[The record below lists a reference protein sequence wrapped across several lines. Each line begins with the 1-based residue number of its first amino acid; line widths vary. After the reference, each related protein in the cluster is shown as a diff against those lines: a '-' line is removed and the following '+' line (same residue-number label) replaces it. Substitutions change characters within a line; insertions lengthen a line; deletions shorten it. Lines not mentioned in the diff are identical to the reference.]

1 MSLKEDKKRFILTV
15 LASEVLGQ
23 KMLHDEIDLELVV
36 DNTIEIVRQPIN
48 DLYFNII
55 DNLRDM
61 QDDTDSFEFINNVL
75 DKLI

>member
-1 MSLKEDKKRFILTV
+1 MSLKEDKKRFILVV
-15 LASEVLGQ
+15 LASEVLAQ
-23 KMLHDEIDLELVV
+23 KMFTNEIDLEEVV
-36 DNTIEIVRQPIN
+36 ENTIEITKQPIN